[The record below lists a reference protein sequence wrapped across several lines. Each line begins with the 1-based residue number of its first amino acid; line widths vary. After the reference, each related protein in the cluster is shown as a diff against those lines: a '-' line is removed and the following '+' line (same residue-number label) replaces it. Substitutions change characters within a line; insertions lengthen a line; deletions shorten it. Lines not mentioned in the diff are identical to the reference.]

1 MINPQQSPAPNHTR
15 RLVEFEEPLL
25 GVVAF
30 HEITWTER
38 RCWGPLFCGTP
49 KDSYVGND
57 LSTLFSSWRFL
68 LYIYKYIYI
77 IYLYDYISVFLVTAV
92 CVCWLNWKFRNTIG
106 SCSMLRLL
114 RLLRHER
121 NRAMC
126 HVRWSSW
133 SSHFME
139 IHGHHGVY
147 INPHRTWIGKMQ
159 KRGDKKKCRCPAE
172 KSWCFLHTLM
182 FTAGQIYTSLALV
195 GKGKWENWA
204 MKKLVVN
211 SRSKTS
217 HQVSENCKYWRA
229 SSIFRNT
236 HMS

>member
-1 MINPQQSPAPNHTR
+1 
-15 RLVEFEEPLL
+15 
-25 GVVAF
+25 
-30 HEITWTER
+30 
-38 RCWGPLFCGTP
+38 
-49 KDSYVGND
+49 
-57 LSTLFSSWRFL
+57 
-68 LYIYKYIYI
+68 
-77 IYLYDYISVFLVTAV
+77 
-92 CVCWLNWKFRNTIG
+92 
-106 SCSMLRLL
+106 MLRLL

-159 KRGDKKKCRCPAE
+159 KRGDKKNAGAPAE

-195 GKGKWENWA
+195 GKGK
-204 MKKLVVN
+204 
-211 SRSKTS
+211 
-217 HQVSENCKYWRA
+217 
-229 SSIFRNT
+229 
-236 HMS
+236 